1 MLVYLLID
9 SVCYIAGV
17 SCVLIALIYQFK
29 RLKTNYIRYSFYR
42 CVRFVIVIE
51 YLVELIISIAASIII
66 VIIIIIIII
75 IIIVFVIVIVTV
87 IIMHFRYQYFKVC

>member
-1 MLVYLLID
+1 MYLLID
-9 SVCYIAGV
+9 SVSYIAGV

-51 YLVELIISIAASIII
+51 YLVELIICIAAS
-66 VIIIIIIII
+66 IIIIIIII